1 MKRFFIWM
9 APMFTYGVLR
19 ESHSPIYKHNILYQC
34 NEPKKSNIYINSF
47 MNGLY
52 YTSPFGLQKLYHL
65 YKRMQERATNTI
77 TYSDYY
83 KEWSYN
89 YNMNVFF

>member
-1 MKRFFIWM
+1 
-9 APMFTYGVLR
+9 MFTYGVLR
-19 ESHSPIYKHNILYQC
+19 ESYSPIYKNTLYQYD
-34 NEPKKSNIYINSF
+34 KKSNIYINSF

-52 YTSPFGLQKLYHL
+52 YTSPFGLLKLYHL
-65 YKRMQERATNTI
+65 YKRIRERSTRTI

-83 KEWSYN
+83 KEWSYH